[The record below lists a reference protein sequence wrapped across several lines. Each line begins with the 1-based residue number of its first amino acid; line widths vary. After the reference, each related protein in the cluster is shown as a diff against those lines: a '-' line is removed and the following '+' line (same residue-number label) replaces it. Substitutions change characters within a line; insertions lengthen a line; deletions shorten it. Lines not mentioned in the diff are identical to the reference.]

1 MVVNDLAER
10 VLLPAP
16 LYFISSVL
24 FQGIHL
30 ATDFVSRLRSEE
42 QRTALFQIVE
52 DYRSRVKGVA
62 KDSLRLC

>member
-1 MVVNDLAER
+1 MVVNDLVER
-10 VLLPAP
+10 VLLSAP